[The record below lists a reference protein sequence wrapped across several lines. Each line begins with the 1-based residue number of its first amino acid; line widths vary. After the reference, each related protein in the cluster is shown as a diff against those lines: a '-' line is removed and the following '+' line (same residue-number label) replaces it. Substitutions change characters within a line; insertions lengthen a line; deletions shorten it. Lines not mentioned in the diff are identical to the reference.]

1 MEKVVLSTPTIKLGQ
16 LLKLVHVVPSGGAQK
31 KYLETHKVFVNGV
44 LEQRR
49 GRKLISGDQVKV
61 GSKEIVLTSE

>member
-31 KYLETHKVFVNGV
+31 SFLEKNGVLVNGV

-49 GRKLISGDQVKV
+49 GRKLNIGDKVKI
-61 GSKEIVLTSE
+61 GSREFVLAAE